1 MAMQYNRGALL
12 TGVGLGAGLMYFL
25 DPEKG
30 RRRRALVRDKL
41 VRAAHVSGD
50 AAEATRRDLTN
61 RASGAAALARGVL
74 RRGPV
79 DDQVLL
85 ERVRAQLGRAV
96 SHPRAIDVGV
106 AEGVVTLRGPI
117 LAWEVSRLLR
127 AVERIRGV
135 RDIVNALEEHES
147 AANVPSLQGGSPPPG
162 LRTALLHGQWSPTT
176 RLMTGLLA
184 AAGTGLALNAGRA
197 FRPAARA

>member
-1 MAMQYNRGALL
+1 MAMQDNRGALL

-25 DPEKG
+25 DPGQG

-41 VRAAHVSGD
+41 VRAARVSGD
-50 AAEATRRDLTN
+50 AAKATRRDLTN

-74 RRGPV
+74 RRRPV

-85 ERVRAQLGRAV
+85 ERVRARLGRVV

-117 LAWEVSRLLR
+117 LAREGSRLLR
-127 AVERIRGV
+127 AVERVRGV
-135 RDIVNALEEHES
+135 RDIVNALEEHQS
-147 AANVPSLQGGSPPPG
+147 AANVPSLQGGSTPPG
-162 LRTALLHGQWSPTT
+162 LRAAFLHGQWSPTT

-184 AAGTGLALNAGRA
+184 AAGTGLALNVGRA
-197 FRPAARA
+197 FRPAD